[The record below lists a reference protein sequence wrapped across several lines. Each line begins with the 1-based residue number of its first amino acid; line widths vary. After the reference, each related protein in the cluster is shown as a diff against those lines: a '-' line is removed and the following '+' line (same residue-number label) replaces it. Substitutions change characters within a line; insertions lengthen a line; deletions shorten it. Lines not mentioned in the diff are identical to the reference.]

1 MFLSLVTAGTID
13 SVDPAEYLIAS
24 GKTEMV
30 TMAGAIYSDNSEM
43 QRRGGLMPVIIPLM
57 EIISCIL

>member
-13 SVDPAEYLIAS
+13 SVDSAEYLIAS
-24 GKTEMV
+24 GKAEMV

-43 QRRGGLMPVIIPLM
+43 QRREDWCPL
-57 EIISCIL
+57 LYRL

>member
-13 SVDPAEYLIAS
+13 SVDSAEYLIAS
-24 GKTEMV
+24 GKAELV

-43 QRRGGLMPVIIPLM
+43 QRR
-57 EIISCIL
+57 ED